1 MREGLTLATPTKTHD
16 TLSAILCFSDKG
28 TKRLQVM
35 ADETVLAAALRNGI
49 KLRSEC
55 TLGTCGTCKA
65 QCADGEY
72 ELETDDGLTVM
83 ERRRRYVLTCVM
95 HLHSDCRLNFAYAYP
110 EETENQQRSI
120 AGRIEL
126 VEMVSESVCRLVIQ
140 LGVGKTFEFIPGQ
153 YANVTVPGTSETRSY
168 SFANSRQPSDRAE
181 FFVRLLEDGAMSNF
195 LRQAARVGDVITLSG
210 PFGSFYLD
218 EVTAPILM
226 VAGGTGLAPMLSMLD
241 HLVNAGP
248 SEHQVKLLFGVG
260 RLQDLFGVERL
271 ERYRQQLPNFNYEI
285 AVAEPHPAWHGNIGF
300 VTSLLDARDVTEKVE
315 VYVCG
320 PPAMTEATASWLV
333 HHGVRADDIRTEK
346 FLPS

>member
-1 MREGLTLATPTKTHD
+1 MAIPVKTHD
-16 TLSAILCFSDKG
+16 TFNATLCFSDEG
-28 TKRLQVM
+28 TKQIQVM

-95 HLHSDCRLNFAYAYP
+95 HLHSNCRLNFAYAYP
-110 EETENQQRSI
+110 EEAENQERSVV
-120 AGRIEL
+120 GRIEL

-140 LGVGKTFEFIPGQ
+140 LGVGKTFDFSPGQ

-168 SFANSRQPSDRAE
+168 SFANSSQPSDRTE
-181 FFVRLLEDGAMSNF
+181 FFVRLLEDGVMSNF
-195 LRQAARVGDVITLSG
+195 LRKSAKVGDAVTLSG

-218 EVTAPILM
+218 QVTTPILM
-226 VAGGTGLAPMLSMLD
+226 VAGGTGLAPMFSMLD
-241 HLVNAGP
+241 HLVNTGP
-248 SEHQVKLLFGVG
+248 SDHRVKLLFGVS

-271 ERYRQQLPNFNYEI
+271 ERYREQLPNFNYEV

-300 VTSLLDARDVTEKVE
+300 VTSLLAARDVTEKVE

>member
-1 MREGLTLATPTKTHD
+1 
-16 TLSAILCFSDKG
+16 
-28 TKRLQVM
+28 M

-72 ELETDDGLTVM
+72 DLETDDGLTVM

-95 HLHSDCRLNFAYAYP
+95 HLHSNCRLNFAYAYP
-110 EETENQQRSI
+110 EKIENEERSI
-120 AGRIEL
+120 NGRIEL

-140 LGVGKTFEFIPGQ
+140 LGAGKTFEFMPGQ
-153 YANVTVPGTSETRSY
+153 YANVTVPGTAETRSY

-195 LRQAARVGDVITLSG
+195 LRQSARIGDAVTLTG
-210 PFGSFYLD
+210 PFGSFYLE
-218 EVTAPILM
+218 EVTAAILM

-241 HLVNAGP
+241 HLINAGP
-248 SEHQVKLLFGVG
+248 TEHQVKLLFGVSK
-260 RLQDLFGVERL
+260 LQDLFGVDRL
-271 ERYRQQLPNFNYEI
+271 EPYGQQLPNFNYEI

-320 PPAMTEATASWLV
+320 PPAMTEAAASWLA
-333 HHGVRADDIRTEK
+333 HHGVRAEDIHTEK